1 MQKENAGLNEVQR
14 NPGSEIEFCSLA
26 SLKDRLPR
34 QTTAVIADSRVHA
47 LYGKFFEEF
56 PLIQVP
62 AGEPAKSYSELLNL
76 YKALAEMEADRS
88 WTLLALGGGST
99 SDLAGFA
106 AHTWMRGVRLLVAPT
121 TLLAMTDASLGGKNG
136 IDLEGYKNLVGSF
149 HFPEIIYCD
158 IDTLY
163 SLDAGQFS
171 SGMAEVIKHAVLQ
184 GESTFAFLE
193 SLAEKGRESSPA
205 NFPAGID
212 RADMLR
218 MVRESQ
224 AVKLNIVAR
233 DPKEQ
238 NERRLLNLGHTF
250 GHAIEKVT
258 GALHGHSVAVGM
270 VIACDYAV
278 KNALMDANTADRIK
292 QLLAAFDL
300 PANLEALGYRGGRK
314 ALSDAIRLDKKRGGS
329 RMNFVVPRKIGLV
342 EIHSV
347 DIEILTNFIEKEVS

>member
-1 MQKENAGLNEVQR
+1 MQKKNAALNEEHD
-14 NPGSEIEFCSLA
+14 NPGSEIEFCPLE
-26 SLKDRLPR
+26 SLKTRLSK
-34 QTTAVIADSRVHA
+34 QTTAIIADSRVYA
-47 LYGKFFEEF
+47 LYGKFFKDF

-62 AGEPAKSYSELLNL
+62 AGEPAKTYSELLKL
-76 YKALAEMEADRS
+76 YTALAEMEADRS

-106 AHTWMRGVRLLVAPT
+106 AHTWMRGIRLLVAPT

-136 IDLEGYKNLVGSF
+136 IDLDGYKNLVGSF
-149 HFPEIIYCD
+149 HVPEKIYCD

-171 SGMAEVIKHAVLQ
+171 SGMAEVIKHAILQ
-184 GESTFAFLE
+184 GESTFTFLE
-193 SLAEKGRESSPA
+193 SLAEKSRGPFPA
-205 NFPAGID
+205 NFPASID

-233 DPKEQ
+233 DPKEK

-250 GHAIEKVT
+250 GHAIEKMT
-258 GALHGHSVAVGM
+258 GALHGHSIAVGL
-270 VIACDYAV
+270 VAACEYAV
-278 KNALMDANTADRIK
+278 RSALMDTDTAERIK
-292 QLLAAFDL
+292 RLLTVFGL
-300 PANLEALGYRGGRK
+300 PTSLEALGYQGGRK
-314 ALSDAIRLDKKRGGS
+314 VLSDAIRLDKKRGGS

-347 DIEILTNFIEKEVS
+347 DIEILTNFFEKEVS

>member
-1 MQKENAGLNEVQR
+1 MQKENAVLNDGR
-14 NPGSEIEFCSLA
+14 WNLGSKIEFGSLE
-26 SLKDRLPR
+26 SLTSRLPKR
-34 QTTAVIADSRVHA
+34 TTAVIADSRVYA

-56 PLIQVP
+56 PHIQIP
-62 AGEPAKSYSELLNL
+62 SGEAAKSYSELLKL
-76 YKALAEMEADRS
+76 YQALASMEADRS

-121 TLLAMTDASLGGKNG
+121 TLLSMTDASLGGKNG
-136 IDLEGYKNLVGSF
+136 IDLEGYKNIVGSF

-171 SGMAEVIKHAVLQ
+171 SGMAEVIKHAILQ

-193 SLAEKGRESSPA
+193 SLAEKGHRSLSA

-212 RADMLR
+212 KGDMLR

-270 VIACDYAV
+270 VLACDYAV
-278 KNALMDANTADRIK
+278 KNALIDVNTADRIK

-300 PANLEALGYRGGRK
+300 PTSLETLGYQGGQK
-314 ALSDAIRLDKKRGGS
+314 ALSDAIRLDKKRGGL
-329 RMNFVVPRKIGLV
+329 RMNFVIPRKIGCA

-347 DIEILTNFIEKEVS
+347 GIETLTNFIEKEVS